1 MSPGG
6 LCNVLDYVSKK
17 FSTVTRSTFA
27 AELRNQLEASQ
38 AGVYFSAFLQE
49 NLMPTLTAM
58 TLAKMQD
65 EGKFRLKPLIMGDN
79 DGVFRAVTGE
89 NPKAASEP
97 ILTPHI
103 RAYREMID
111 KHQVGGIRWCGN
123 RDMIADPLTKGK
135 TRRNNL
141 NIMMNQGRCI
151 VQNATMQWP
160 VSAQGPNT
168 RSRL

>member
-1 MSPGG
+1 MFWITHQ
-6 LCNVLDYVSKK
+6 K
-17 FSTVTRSTFA
+17 FNTVTRSSFA
-27 AELRNQLEASQ
+27 AELRNQLEAPQ

-65 EGKFRLKPLIMGDN
+65 EGQFRLKPLVMGDN
-79 DGVFRAVTGE
+79 DGVFRAVTSE

-111 KHQVGGIRWCGN
+111 KQQVGGIGWCDN
-123 RDMIADPLTKGK
+123 RDMVADPLTKGK
-135 TRRNNL
+135 QEET
-141 NIMMNQGRCI
+141 I
-151 VQNATMQWP
+151 
-160 VSAQGPNT
+160 
-168 RSRL
+168 